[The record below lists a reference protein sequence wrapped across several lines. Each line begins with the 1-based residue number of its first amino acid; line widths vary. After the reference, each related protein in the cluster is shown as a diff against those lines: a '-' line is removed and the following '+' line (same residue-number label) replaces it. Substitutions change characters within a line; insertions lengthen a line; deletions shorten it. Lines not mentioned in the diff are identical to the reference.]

1 MSFDARVLS
10 VLIAS
15 PGDTRP
21 ARDVVEAAILSWN
34 RDRARSQKVVLLP
47 LRWEFDA
54 VPELGSDAQAI
65 INKQLVDEA
74 DIVIGLFNGR
84 LGQPTP
90 RGVSGSVEEIE
101 RSIERGA
108 RVHVFFSEMPLP
120 RDVDPDQLKALRE
133 FQTDLQERGLLG
145 SYASLEDLSAKV
157 RTCLEQ
163 DVISLVPPL
172 SVESRDQRETGKPR
186 AILRSRYEVDREP
199 DTDSRGRI
207 RMRSRR
213 NRLVVENL
221 GTIAAEDVIVEIEA
235 EGEGQP
241 PQVLGKDAKAE
252 RIPPQGSIGFL
263 LAVTMGSAPQWRVS
277 YKWREGDQSFE
288 DWQSV
293 SIF

>member
-21 ARDVVEAAILSWN
+21 ARDVVEATVLSWN
-34 RDRARSQKVVLLP
+34 RDRARAQRVVLLS

-54 VPELGSDAQAI
+54 VPELGGGDAQAI

-74 DIVIGLFNGR
+74 DIVIGLFHGR

-90 RGVSGSVEEIE
+90 RGVSGTVEEIE
-101 RSIERGA
+101 RSIKRGA

-120 RDVDPDQLKALRE
+120 GDVDPDQLKALRE
-133 FQTDLQERGLLG
+133 LQAKLQKRGLIG
-145 SYASLEDLSAKV
+145 SYASHEDLSAKV

-163 DVISLVPPL
+163 DVMKFVPAIPPGVILPL
-172 SVESRDQRETGKPR
+172 PSVGPR
-186 AILRSRYEVDREP
+186 AILRARY
-199 DTDSRGRI
+199 DSV
-207 RMRSRR
+207 SQR

-221 GTIAAEDVIVEIEA
+221 GTVAAEDLVVEIEPIG
-235 EGEGQP
+235 EGESPVVGGVP
-241 PQVLGKDAKAE
+241 MTAE
-252 RIPPQGSIGFL
+252 RVPPQGSTAFL
-263 LAVTMGSAPQWRVS
+263 VAVTFDVAPQWRVT
-277 YKWREGDQSFE
+277 YRWREGDQSFE